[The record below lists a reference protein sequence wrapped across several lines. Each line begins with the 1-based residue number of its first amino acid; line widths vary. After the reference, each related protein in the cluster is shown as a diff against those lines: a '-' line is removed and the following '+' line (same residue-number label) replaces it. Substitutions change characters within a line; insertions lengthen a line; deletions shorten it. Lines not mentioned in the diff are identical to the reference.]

1 MLQLFCYKIVI
12 SVKGGFP
19 VLMNNVTRKWN
30 YILSILIGCLFI
42 STILISSGI
51 AYAGELASHKPH
63 KPSIPAVR
71 VVDMDGNALTHE
83 GLIEN
88 GMTYI
93 PVKDLS
99 VQLNLKVRW
108 EAFSHTVYIEGDK
121 SDITWSSLTDKMKVN
136 GKDTVL
142 TTYPKIINNK
152 TYIPL
157 RLLQNVFDYHFGWD
171 SKTKT
176 VTLLNIW

>member
-1 MLQLFCYKIVI
+1 
-12 SVKGGFP
+12 
-19 VLMNNVTRKWN
+19 MNNVTRKWN
-30 YILSILIGCLFI
+30 YSLSILIGCLFI

-51 AYAGELASHKPH
+51 AYAGELTSHMPH

-171 SKTKT
+171 
-176 VTLLNIW
+176 